1 MKSVLRFLLFVLVVG
16 MAVGLL
22 YYWTALRHTIKSPG
36 MEGATGTLVAMDR
49 EFTGLV
55 ARVLPSVVSINVISS
70 DGQDPRL
77 RWMKMWLGEK
87 PLEDNAAMG
96 SGVIVSDS
104 GHIVTNLHVVSHAAS
119 VEVHLNDGR
128 ALPARLVGEDELSD
142 IAILKIDAEGL
153 RPLAFG
159 DSDQVQVG
167 QMVFAVGNPLGL
179 EETVTRGII
188 SAKGRRAASEAA
200 NEFFQIDAAINQG
213 NSGGPLL
220 DMEGL
225 IIGINNSLSPQGQGI
240 GFSIPSNTVQR
251 VFESIRDFGR
261 FIRPWFGAYM
271 RSLTPEMAAQLNLPD
286 AFGALVLLVYEGS
299 PAAVGGLRAWD
310 VIVEFNGQP
319 VPDVRE
325 LRNRV
330 AKMDVGEKVTMRV
343 RRKGTELLLQAV
355 IAAEPGA

>member
-22 YYWTALRHTIKSPG
+22 YYWTALRHTIESPG

-159 DSDQVQVG
+159 DSDQVQV
-167 QMVFAVGNPLGL
+167 V
-179 EETVTRGII
+179 RW
-188 SAKGRRAASEAA
+188 
-200 NEFFQIDAAINQG
+200 
-213 NSGGPLL
+213 
-220 DMEGL
+220 
-225 IIGINNSLSPQGQGI
+225 
-240 GFSIPSNTVQR
+240 FSQWEIPSD
-251 VFESIRDFGR
+251 S
-261 FIRPWFGAYM
+261 
-271 RSLTPEMAAQLNLPD
+271 
-286 AFGALVLLVYEGS
+286 
-299 PAAVGGLRAWD
+299 
-310 VIVEFNGQP
+310 
-319 VPDVRE
+319 
-325 LRNRV
+325 
-330 AKMDVGEKVTMRV
+330 K
-343 RRKGTELLLQAV
+343 RR
-355 IAAEPGA
+355 

>member
-1 MKSVLRFLLFVLVVG
+1 MRSVLRFLIFVLVVG
-16 MAVGLL
+16 MAVALL
-22 YYWTALRHTIKSPG
+22 YFWTGWRRAEALPDGGVAGSS
-36 MEGATGTLVAMDR
+36 LVEMDR
-49 EFTGLV
+49 EFTALV
-55 ARVLPSVVSINVISS
+55 ARVLPSVVSINVITS

-77 RWMKMWLGEK
+77 RWMRMWLGQTPPEGS
-87 PLEDNAAMG
+87 ASMG
-96 SGVIVSDS
+96 SGVIVSEA
-104 GHIVTNLHVVSHAAS
+104 GHIVTNLHVVSRATS

-128 ALPARLVGEDELSD
+128 ALPAQLVGQDELSD
-142 IAILKIDAEGL
+142 IAILKIDAGGL
-153 RPLAFG
+153 RPLTFG
-159 DSDQVQVG
+159 DSDLVRVG

-200 NEFFQIDAAINQG
+200 NEFFQIDAAINEG

-220 DMEGL
+220 DMEGR
-225 IIGINNSLSPQGQGI
+225 IIGINNSLSPRGQGI
-240 GFSIPSNTVQR
+240 GFSIPSNTVRR

-286 AFGALVLLVYEGS
+286 ASGALVLLVYEGS
-299 PAAVGGLRAWD
+299 PAAMGGLQAWD
-310 VIVEFNGQP
+310 VVVEFNGEP

-330 AKMDVGEKVTMRV
+330 AKMDIGEKVTMKV
-343 RRKGTELLLQAV
+343 RRGGTEKTLRTV
-355 IAAEPGA
+355 IAAEPGS

>member
-1 MKSVLRFLLFVLVVG
+1 MKSVLRFLLFVLLVA

-22 YYWTALRHTIKSPG
+22 YFWTALRRTTESPG
-36 MEGATGTLVAMDR
+36 MEGGTSALIAMDR

-55 ARVLPSVVSINVISS
+55 ARALPSVVSINVISS
-70 DGQDPRL
+70 EGQDPRL

-96 SGVIVSDS
+96 SGVIVSEA

-128 ALPARLVGEDELSD
+128 ALLAHLVGEDELSD
-142 IAILKIDAEGL
+142 IAILKIEAEGL
-153 RPLAFG
+153 RPLTFG

-200 NEFFQIDAAINQG
+200 NEFFQTDAAINRG

-220 DMEGL
+220 DMEGQ

-240 GFSIPSNTVQR
+240 GFSIPSNTVRR

-271 RSLTPEMAAQLNLPD
+271 RSLTPQMAAQLNLPD
-286 AFGALVLLVYEGS
+286 ATGALVLLVYEGS

-343 RRKGTELLLQAV
+343 RRKGTELLLRTV